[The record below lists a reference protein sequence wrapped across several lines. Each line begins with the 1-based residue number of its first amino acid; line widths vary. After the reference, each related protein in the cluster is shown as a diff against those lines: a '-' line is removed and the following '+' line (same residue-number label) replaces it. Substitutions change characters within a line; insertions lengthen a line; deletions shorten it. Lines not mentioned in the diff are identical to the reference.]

1 MIRPVKEHHTK
12 GPFMLSSSRMMM
24 CALLLAGLVI
34 SGCGSD
40 QSGGTMTDRQE
51 KAMRDPFGYTPDM
64 NRTDITGGGVGN
76 FNKSAF
82 GKDLDDVV
90 NP

>member
-1 MIRPVKEHHTK
+1 M
-12 GPFMLSSSRMMM
+12 FSSSRLIL
-24 CALLLAGLVI
+24 CILLLAGLGI
-34 SGCGSD
+34 AGCGSD
-40 QSGGTMTDRQE
+40 QSSGNMTDRQD
-51 KAMRDPFGYTPDM
+51 KAMRDPFGYSPDM

-76 FNKSAF
+76 FNKNAF